1 MTRLTTALEEMVKE
15 NNSLKADNTHLRTN
29 NDKMKNEIVQL
40 TTLLNKVAVNNENQM
55 QQIDFQSNEIYT
67 IRDEIEQLRTE
78 VDMIKARNIQL
89 KVENDNLRGYEVS
102 Q

>member
-1 MTRLTTALEEMVKE
+1 MVKE
-15 NNSLKADNTHLRTN
+15 NNSLKADNAHLRTN
-29 NDKMKNEIVQL
+29 NDKMKNEIEQL

-55 QQIDFQSNEIYT
+55 QQINFQSSEIYT

-78 VDMIKARNIQL
+78 ADMIKAENIQL